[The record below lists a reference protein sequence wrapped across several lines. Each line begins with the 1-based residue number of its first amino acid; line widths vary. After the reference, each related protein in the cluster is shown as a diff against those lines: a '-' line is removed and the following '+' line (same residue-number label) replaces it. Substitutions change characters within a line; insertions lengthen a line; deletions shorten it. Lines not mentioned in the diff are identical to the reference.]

1 MKDSGIEWIG
11 EIPDGWD
18 VKRIKYVTDI
28 IMGQSPDSDDVFLD
42 EEGFPFMQ
50 GNAEFTNLYPV
61 THNYCNCPPKLS
73 RIGDILM
80 SVRAPVGELNISDK
94 VYGIGRGL
102 CSIKAIVIND
112 KFLWFTLFALKDKL
126 SYYSNGSTFDAI
138 TTKTLLNVPISL
150 PSINE
155 QAYIGEFLS
164 KKCSAIDKSIELQK
178 SSIKKLQEYKKAIIT
193 EAVTKGLNSNVT
205 MKDSGIEWIGEI
217 PEHWE
222 AARLKNLFI
231 LQRGY
236 DLAKD
241 EFVDAGIP
249 VYGSNGIIG
258 YHNIAISKAPNV
270 TIGRSGSIGEVNYIQ
285 DDFWPHNTTIFIK
298 NINQNN
304 VKYIYYILCSIDI
317 KNLGSGSAV
326 PTLDRKNIQNFFCPY
341 TTGVAEQQAIAAYL
355 DQKCSTVDKIIVE
368 RQDLI
373 EKLTEYKKSLIY
385 EVVTGKMEM
394 PVADSNIIQFPAI
407 FNSNKKRFVQATL
420 MSKILDSFGNEVTGR
435 VKLEK
440 TIFTIEHHIGFDFDT
455 SYKREIAGPLD
466 GSIYECEG
474 IISKRNKWF
483 SIQHKNNSISY
494 RPTKEKDKYKQYYNK
509 YFNQYNRE
517 IERIIAIFKPFTMD
531 QAEIIATLYA
541 AWNDAIIKGENFTD
555 KDIVRDVTNNWKDTK
570 RRFADDV
577 WLRAMDK
584 MREFALV
591 PKGYGKPTQRV
602 IGKRNKSPKAK
613 EENS

>member
-1 MKDSGIEWIG
+1 MYGATIGKLGITTQGMCTNQACCVLSTPID
-11 EIPDGWD
+11 ISINFSFYTFFAM
-18 VKRIKYVTDI
+18 RKYLLSI
-28 IMGQSPDSDDVFLD
+28 AYGGGQP
-42 EEGFPFMQ
+42 
-50 GNAEFTNLYPV
+50 
-61 THNYCNCPPKLS
+61 
-73 RIGDILM
+73 
-80 SVRAPVGELNISDK
+80 NISHDTIK
-94 VYGIGRGL
+94 
-102 CSIKAIVIND
+102 SIRVC
-112 KFLWFTLFALKDKL
+112 
-126 SYYSNGSTFDAI
+126 
-138 TTKTLLNVPISL
+138 L
-150 PSINE
+150 PSIKE
-155 QAYIGEFLS
+155 QHAICTYLDSRCFN
-164 KKCSAIDKSIELQK
+164 IDKSIELQK

-193 EAVTKGLNSNVT
+193 EAVTKGLNPNVP
-205 MKDSGIEWIGEI
+205 MKDSGIEWIGKLPEEWEI
-217 PEHWE
+217 K
-222 AARLKNLFI
+222 RLKFFANTGDGLHGTPEYDDNGQYYFI
-231 LQRGY
+231 
-236 DLAKD
+236 
-241 EFVDAGIP
+241 
-249 VYGSNGIIG
+249 NG
-258 YHNIAISKAPNV
+258 N
-270 TIGRSGSIGEVNYIQ
+270 
-285 DDFWPHNTTIFIK
+285 
-298 NINQNN
+298 
-304 VKYIYYILCSIDI
+304 
-317 KNLGSGSAV
+317 NLGSQSIKIDSDTKSISKEEFVKYEIKLNNKSILISLNGTIGNLSFYNNENIILSKSAGYV
-326 PTLDRKNIQNFFCPY
+326 TINDDTNKTFLYFYLQNENAKRVFELSFSGTTINNLSLYTLRNLVVLLPP
-341 TTGVAEQQAIAAYL
+341 VVEQQAITDYL
-355 DQKCSTVDKIIVE
+355 DKKCATIDKTIAE
-368 RQDLI
+368 KRDLI

-385 EVVTGKMEM
+385 EAVTGKIEM

-466 GSIYECEG
+466 RSIYECEG

-483 SIQHKNNSISY
+483 SIQYKYNSISY

-509 YFNQYNRE
+509 YFNQYNGE

-570 RRFADDV
+570 GRFADDI

-584 MREFALV
+584 MREFALI